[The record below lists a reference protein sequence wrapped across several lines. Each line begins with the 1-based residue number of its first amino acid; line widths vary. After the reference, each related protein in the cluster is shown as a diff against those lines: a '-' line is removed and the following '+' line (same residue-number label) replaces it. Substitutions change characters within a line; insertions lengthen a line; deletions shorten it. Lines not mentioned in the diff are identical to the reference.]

1 MSQNNLPDKMP
12 VPNPISDSNPNT
24 EIQTIYTTD
33 QPTINPAQTI
43 ITNSEDISSGNIDQ
57 PSPFTNQ
64 QPFQPAI
71 TVPDGLSS
79 ENQLTPAQELP
90 EQEQII
96 PTPTPPPP
104 TPPPTPPTPPPPTTT
119 PPPPPP
125 TTTPPTT
132 PPPPPTPPPTPPTPP
147 PPTPLLQQK
156 PKYEII
162 SLFWLINYVN
172 NNEIPLIS
180 INYNAQFVNLRIVLY
195 KLNGSLQ
202 SAYIDTSKCKK
213 ITTFN
218 IFSEKALEIL
228 DIYNYMKHDQ
238 ETISIYN
245 LERLHGNQHDNW
257 KPSSTIFHINK
268 QQIQCQVIDKQ
279 QQYIYTFMNSQLNM
293 FLKSLNFLINGQSW
307 TVSLISSIM
316 R

>member
-96 PTPTPPPP
+96 PTPT
-104 TPPPTPPTPPPPTTT
+104 
-119 PPPPPP
+119 
-125 TTTPPTT
+125 
-132 PPPPPTPPPTPPTPP
+132 PPPPTPPPTPPTPP